1 MPRETEATS
10 SFAFDIRSP
19 LHSHENQFPTLY
31 DLCKI
36 DLPNGRTDASS
47 LVTLAKGERDL
58 WPSLIFEL
66 ETSRVP
72 DAIHRSR
79 IENELLLFLQNEEI
93 LSLSL
98 SLWIESQRDEE
109 AENVYVG
116 PSWRNFKGTLHYDE
130 LVDRVERI
138 VAASIN
144 NRLEWVFDRTEGRE
158 LENYATTISS
168 FVGGVWPRVASH
180 DNENDNDNDNGN
192 GGGGGGSEEKSKK
205 EGKTR
210 RVVGRVHRS
219 TRELISPEEL
229 GVRFARLFAPRF
241 SPLLILPVPFFLSFF
256 LSLFRARRERSSVS
270 PPCSTIEPA
279 THALVH
285 LLVMV

>member
-1 MPRETEATS
+1 MPPSPRQINRPPFEPSSRHGIVPGRPAGRPLVVPRETEATS

-98 SLWIESQRDEE
+98 SL
-109 AENVYVG
+109 
-116 PSWRNFKGTLHYDE
+116 
-130 LVDRVERI
+130 
-138 VAASIN
+138 
-144 NRLEWVFDRTEGRE
+144 
-158 LENYATTISS
+158 
-168 FVGGVWPRVASH
+168 
-180 DNENDNDNDNGN
+180 
-192 GGGGGGSEEKSKK
+192 
-205 EGKTR
+205 
-210 RVVGRVHRS
+210 
-219 TRELISPEEL
+219 
-229 GVRFARLFAPRF
+229 
-241 SPLLILPVPFFLSFF
+241 
-256 LSLFRARRERSSVS
+256 SLD
-270 PPCSTIEPA
+270 
-279 THALVH
+279 
-285 LLVMV
+285 

>member
-93 LSLSL
+93 SLSL
-98 SLWIESQRDEE
+98 SLFGLNR
-109 AENVYVG
+109 
-116 PSWRNFKGTLHYDE
+116 KGTKKRKTFTL
-130 LVDRVERI
+130 DRV
-138 VAASIN
+138 
-144 NRLEWVFDRTEGRE
+144 
-158 LENYATTISS
+158 
-168 FVGGVWPRVASH
+168 GGIL
-180 DNENDNDNDNGN
+180 
-192 GGGGGGSEEKSKK
+192 K
-205 EGKTR
+205 EHCIT
-210 RVVGRVHRS
+210 
-219 TRELISPEEL
+219 
-229 GVRFARLFAPRF
+229 
-241 SPLLILPVPFFLSFF
+241 
-256 LSLFRARRERSSVS
+256 
-270 PPCSTIEPA
+270 
-279 THALVH
+279 
-285 LLVMV
+285 MN